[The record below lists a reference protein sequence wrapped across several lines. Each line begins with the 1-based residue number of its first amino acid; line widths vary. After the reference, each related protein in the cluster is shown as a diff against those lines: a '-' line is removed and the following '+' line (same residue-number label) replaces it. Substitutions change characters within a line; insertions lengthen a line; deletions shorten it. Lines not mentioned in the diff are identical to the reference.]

1 MATSLLNTLKLVAA
15 TRDNKT
21 SPVLQRRQKLI
32 KKIDEQMELAKAQ
45 ANGSIYSPTKFKNIV
60 NAETGTNEYKQVPKR
75 IRAWWWKNEAG
86 KLNLVVRYGARIIE
100 LGKGKNSIELE
111 NEAAILPTLELI
123 KKVVEAGELDD
134 AITAVSKAVL
144 LNLN

>member
-1 MATSLLNTLKLVAA
+1 MATLLSSLKLVAA
-15 TRDNKT
+15 TRDNKV

-75 IRAWWWKNEAG
+75 IRAWWWETGG
-86 KLNLVVRYGARIIE
+86 KLNLSIRYGARVIE
-100 LGKGKNSIELE
+100 LAKGKNSIELD
-111 NEAAILPTLELI
+111 NLAAVLPTLDLI
-123 KKVVEAGELDD
+123 KKAVEAGELDE
-134 AITAVSKAVL
+134 AITKVSRAVELKL
-144 LNLN
+144 D

>member
-1 MATSLLNTLKLVAA
+1 MATLLSSLKLVSA
-15 TRDNKT
+15 TRDNKV

-111 NEAAILPTLELI
+111 NEAAILPTLEVI
-123 KKVVEAGELDD
+123 KKAVEAGELDD
-134 AITAVSKAVL
+134 AMTAVSKAVL

>member
-1 MATSLLNTLKLVAA
+1 MATLLSSLKLVSA
-15 TRDNKT
+15 TRDNKV

-45 ANGSIYSPTKFKNIV
+45 ANGSIYNPTKFKNIV

-86 KLNLVVRYGARIIE
+86 KWNLVVRYGARIIE
-100 LGKGKNSIELE
+100 LDKGKNSIELD
-111 NEAAILPTLELI
+111 NEAAILPTLEVI
-123 KKVVEAGELDD
+123 KKAVEAGELDD

>member
-1 MATSLLNTLKLVAA
+1 MATLLSSLKLVAA
-15 TRDNKT
+15 TRENKT

-32 KKIDEQMELAKAQ
+32 KKIDEQMEQAKAQ

-86 KLNLVVRYGARIIE
+86 KWNLVVRYGARIIE

-111 NEAAILPTLELI
+111 NEAAILPTLEVI
-123 KKVVEAGELDD
+123 KKAVEAGELDD